1 MIIKKIISTL
11 AALALA
17 AGYVGAQDLT
27 EITEMYNSGAEA
39 IAAGDKEGALKS
51 FEQAYE
57 LAAALGEEGAEIAE
71 NCKNVIPELNLSIA
85 KSLVNDTKY
94 TEAIDRIKTTIS
106 VAEKFANADILAEAK
121 DLMPKV
127 VMQNASVLLNAKK
140 YAEAAEAYKE
150 VLSGDPANGLAA
162 FRLGL
167 ALTGAGKTEE
177 AKAALQTAAENGQQA
192 QAYKQLANLFLKEA
206 AADLK
211 AKQYAKAVDAAV
223 KVTEY
228 DGKNS
233 LAFQIAGQ
241 ASQILNKDNDAIKY
255 FEKYLELAPTAKN
268 ATQIAFTVGA
278 LYQKAKNNAK
288 AVEYF
293 QKAVND
299 PALGDKAKAL
309 INALK

>member
-1 MIIKKIISTL
+1 MKKIISTL

-255 FEKYLELAPTAKN
+255 FEKYLELAQTAKN

>member
-1 MIIKKIISTL
+1 
-11 AALALA
+11 
-17 AGYVGAQDLT
+17 
-27 EITEMYNSGAEA
+27 MYNSGAEA

-94 TEAIDRIKTTIS
+94 TEAIERIKTTIS
-106 VAEKFANADILAEAK
+106 VAEKFSNADILAEAK
-121 DLMPKV
+121 ELLPKV

>member
-1 MIIKKIISTL
+1 MKKIISTL

-17 AGYVGAQDLT
+17 VGYVGAQDLT

-121 DLMPKV
+121 ELLPKV

-167 ALTGAGKTEE
+167 ALTGAGKTED

-211 AKQYAKAVDAAV
+211 AKQYDKAVDAAV

-241 ASQILNKDNDAIKY
+241 ASQIQNKDNDAIKY

>member
-1 MIIKKIISTL
+1 MKKIISTL
-11 AALALA
+11 AAMALA
-17 AGYVGAQDLT
+17 VGYVGAQDLT

-121 DLMPKV
+121 ELLPKV

-241 ASQILNKDNDAIKY
+241 ASQIQNKDNDAIKY

>member
-1 MIIKKIISTL
+1 MKKIISTL

-51 FEQAYE
+51 FEKAYE

>member
-1 MIIKKIISTL
+1 MKKIISTL

-255 FEKYLELAPTAKN
+255 FEKYLDLAPTAKN

>member
-1 MIIKKIISTL
+1 MKKIISTL

-51 FEQAYE
+51 FEQSYE

-140 YAEAAEAYKE
+140 YEEAAEAYKE

>member
-1 MIIKKIISTL
+1 MKKIISTL

-17 AGYVGAQDLT
+17 VGYVGAQDLT
-27 EITEMYNSGAEA
+27 KITEMYNSGAEA

-121 DLMPKV
+121 ELLPKV

-211 AKQYAKAVDAAV
+211 AKQYDKAVDAAV

-228 DGKNS
+228 DEKNS

-299 PALGDKAKAL
+299 PTLGDKAKAL

>member
-1 MIIKKIISTL
+1 MKKIISTL

-192 QAYKQLANLFLKEA
+192 QAYKQLANLVRKEA

>member
-1 MIIKKIISTL
+1 MKRIISTL

-17 AGYVGAQDLT
+17 VGYVGAQDLT

-71 NCKNVIPELNLSIA
+71 NCKNVIPEINLSIA

-94 TEAIDRIKTTIS
+94 TEAIDRIKTTMS
-106 VAEKFANADILAEAK
+106 VAEKFSNADILAEAK
-121 DLMPKV
+121 DLLPKV

-192 QAYKQLANLFLKEA
+192 QAYKQLSNLFLKEA

-241 ASQILNKDNDAIKY
+241 ASQIQNKDNDAIKY

-268 ATQIAFTVGA
+268 AAQIAFTVGA

>member
-1 MIIKKIISTL
+1 MKKIISTL

-17 AGYVGAQDLT
+17 VGYVGAQDLT

-94 TEAIDRIKTTIS
+94 TEAIERIKTTIS

-121 DLMPKV
+121 ELLPKV

-192 QAYKQLANLFLKEA
+192 QAYKQLSNLFLKEA

-241 ASQILNKDNDAIKY
+241 ASQIQNKDNDAIKY

-268 ATQIAFTVGA
+268 AAQIAFTVGA

>member
-1 MIIKKIISTL
+1 MKKIISTL

-17 AGYVGAQDLT
+17 VGYVGAQDLT

-94 TEAIDRIKTTIS
+94 TEAIERIKTTIS

-241 ASQILNKDNDAIKY
+241 ASQIQNKDNDAIKY

>member
-1 MIIKKIISTL
+1 MKKIISTL

-17 AGYVGAQDLT
+17 VGYVGAQDLT

-57 LAAALGEEGAEIAE
+57 LASALGEEGAEIAE

-121 DLMPKV
+121 ELLPKV

-241 ASQILNKDNDAIKY
+241 ASQIQNKDNDAIKY

>member
-1 MIIKKIISTL
+1 
-11 AALALA
+11 
-17 AGYVGAQDLT
+17 
-27 EITEMYNSGAEA
+27 MYNSGAEA

-121 DLMPKV
+121 ELLPKV

-228 DGKNS
+228 DEKNS

-241 ASQILNKDNDAIKY
+241 ASQIQNKDNDAIKY

>member
-1 MIIKKIISTL
+1 MKKIISTL

-17 AGYVGAQDLT
+17 VGYVGAQDLT

-121 DLMPKV
+121 DLLPKV

-241 ASQILNKDNDAIKY
+241 ASQIQNKDNDAIKY

-268 ATQIAFTVGA
+268 AAQIAFTVGA

>member
-1 MIIKKIISTL
+1 MKKIISTL

-17 AGYVGAQDLT
+17 VGYVGAQDLT

-121 DLMPKV
+121 ELLPKV

-167 ALTGAGKTEE
+167 ALTGAGKTED

-241 ASQILNKDNDAIKY
+241 ASQIQNKDNDAIKY

>member
-1 MIIKKIISTL
+1 MKKIISTL

-233 LAFQIAGQ
+233 LAFQISGQ

>member
-1 MIIKKIISTL
+1 MKKIISTL

-17 AGYVGAQDLT
+17 VGYVGAQDLT

-121 DLMPKV
+121 ELLPKV

-177 AKAALQTAAENGQQA
+177 AKEQA

-228 DGKNS
+228 DEKNS

-241 ASQILNKDNDAIKY
+241 ASQIQNKDNDAIKY

>member
-1 MIIKKIISTL
+1 MKKIISTL

-17 AGYVGAQDLT
+17 VGYVGAQDLT

-121 DLMPKV
+121 ELLPKV
-127 VMQNASVLLNAKK
+127 VMQNASMLLNAKK

-241 ASQILNKDNDAIKY
+241 ASQIQNKDNDAIKY

>member
-1 MIIKKIISTL
+1 MKKIISTL

-17 AGYVGAQDLT
+17 VGYVGAQDLT

-51 FEQAYE
+51 FEQAYK

-121 DLMPKV
+121 ELLPKV

-241 ASQILNKDNDAIKY
+241 ASQIQNKDNDAIKY

>member
-1 MIIKKIISTL
+1 MKKIISTL

-268 ATQIAFTVGA
+268 ATPIAFTVGA

>member
-1 MIIKKIISTL
+1 MKKIISTL

-121 DLMPKV
+121 DLLPKV

>member
-1 MIIKKIISTL
+1 MKKIISTL

-17 AGYVGAQDLT
+17 VGYVGAQDLI
-27 EITEMYNSGAEA
+27 EITKMYNSGAEA
-39 IAAGDKEGALKS
+39 ITAGDKEGALKS

-121 DLMPKV
+121 ELLPKV

-241 ASQILNKDNDAIKY
+241 ASQIQNKDNDAIKY

>member
-1 MIIKKIISTL
+1 MKKIISTL

-17 AGYVGAQDLT
+17 VGYVGAQDLT

-241 ASQILNKDNDAIKY
+241 ASQIQNKDNDAIKY

>member
-1 MIIKKIISTL
+1 MKKIISTL

-85 KSLVNDTKY
+85 KSLVSDTKY

>member
-1 MIIKKIISTL
+1 MKKIISTL

-17 AGYVGAQDLT
+17 VGYVGAQDLT

-121 DLMPKV
+121 DLLPKV

-241 ASQILNKDNDAIKY
+241 ASQIQNKDNDAIKY

-309 INALK
+309 INGI

>member
-1 MIIKKIISTL
+1 MKKIISTL

-17 AGYVGAQDLT
+17 VGYVGAQDLT

-39 IAAGDKEGALKS
+39 IAAGNKEGALKS

-121 DLMPKV
+121 ELLPKV

-192 QAYKQLANLFLKEA
+192 QAYKQLSNLYLKEA

-241 ASQILNKDNDAIKY
+241 ASQIQNKDNDAIKY

>member
-1 MIIKKIISTL
+1 MKKIISTL

-17 AGYVGAQDLT
+17 VGYVGAQDLT

-150 VLSGDPANGLAA
+150 VLSGDPTNGLAA

-241 ASQILNKDNDAIKY
+241 ASQIQNKDNDAIKY

>member
-1 MIIKKIISTL
+1 MKKIISTL

-177 AKAALQTAAENGQQA
+177 AKVALQTAAENGQQA

>member
-1 MIIKKIISTL
+1 MKKIISTL

-51 FEQAYE
+51 FKQAYE

>member
-1 MIIKKIISTL
+1 MKKIISTL

-293 QKAVND
+293 QMAVND
-299 PALGDKAKAL
+299 PALGAKAKKL
-309 INALK
+309 IDALK

>member
-1 MIIKKIISTL
+1 MKKIISTL

-17 AGYVGAQDLT
+17 VGYVGAQDLT

-121 DLMPKV
+121 ELLPKV

-211 AKQYAKAVDAAV
+211 AKQYAKAVDAAD
-223 KVTEY
+223 E
-228 DGKNS
+228 KNS

-241 ASQILNKDNDAIKY
+241 ASQIQNKDNDAIKY

>member
-1 MIIKKIISTL
+1 MKKIISTL

-17 AGYVGAQDLT
+17 VGYVGAQDLT

-106 VAEKFANADILAEAK
+106 VAEKFSNADILAEAK
-121 DLMPKV
+121 DLLPKV

-241 ASQILNKDNDAIKY
+241 ASQIQNKDNDAIKY

>member
-1 MIIKKIISTL
+1 MKKIISTL

-17 AGYVGAQDLT
+17 AGYVGAQGLT

>member
-1 MIIKKIISTL
+1 MKKIISTL

-140 YAEAAEAYKE
+140 YTEAAEAYKE

>member
-1 MIIKKIISTL
+1 MKKIISTL

-17 AGYVGAQDLT
+17 AGYVGAQDLA

-223 KVTEY
+223 KATEY

>member
-1 MIIKKIISTL
+1 MKKIISTL

-293 QKAVND
+293 QKAVNE

>member
-1 MIIKKIISTL
+1 MKKIISTL

-106 VAEKFANADILAEAK
+106 VAEKFADADILAEAK

>member
-1 MIIKKIISTL
+1 MKKIISTL

-17 AGYVGAQDLT
+17 VGYVGAQDLT

-121 DLMPKV
+121 DLLPKV